1 MVVVSE
7 EPEVRD
13 NLAGHRFEIWSGGEL
28 AGFSLYEQIGDV
40 RAFVHTEIDE
50 RFGGR
55 GFGSILV
62 RAALTAM
69 RAAGTPVLPFCPFVR
84 RFIQRHQE
92 FLALVPAEERE
103 RFGLPADHGAASS

>member
-1 MVVVSE
+1 MGD

-13 NLAGHRFEIWSGGEL
+13 NEARHRFEIWSDGEL
-28 AGFSLYEQIGDV
+28 AGFTLYEPVAGI
-40 RAFVHTEIDE
+40 RAFTHTEIDE
-50 RFGGR
+50 RFAGL
-55 GFGSILV
+55 GFGSVLI

-69 RAAGTPVLPFCPFVR
+69 LEAGTPVLPFCPFVR

-103 RFGLPADHGAASS
+103 RFGLPADHGTAPS